1 MPQSSTLDPLD
12 RSILE
17 ELNVDARRSQREI
30 AHRLRISPTT
40 VSARIARLEEL
51 EVIQGYI
58 PVLNDEQLGWDL
70 WAVIGIRI
78 SKGRLR
84 EVEERLARDP
94 RAYLIYDVTG
104 DYDALVVGRFRDR
117 RDLDRFVKHALQD
130 PHIERSN
137 TQVVL
142 NRVKEDRR
150 VPVVLRGGDPGAPS
164 ARSSTAAAA
173 GTDKSP

>member
-1 MPQSSTLDPLD
+1 MLDALD

-17 ELNVDARRSQREI
+17 ELNIDARRSHREI
-30 AHRLRISPTT
+30 AHRLKVSPTT
-40 VSARIARLEEL
+40 VSTRVARLEEAG
-51 EVIQGYI
+51 VIHGYV
-58 PVLNDEQLGWDL
+58 PLLDDELLGWDL
-70 WAVIGIRI
+70 WAAVGIRI

-94 RAYLIYDVTG
+94 HAYAIYDVTG
-104 DYDALVVGRFRDR
+104 DYDALLIGRFRDR

-130 PHIERSN
+130 PHVERSN

-150 VPVVLRGGDPGAPS
+150 VPVVLRPGP
-164 ARSSTAAAA
+164 RA
-173 GTDKSP
+173 GSD

>member
-1 MPQSSTLDPLD
+1 MRRTSTLDELD

-17 ELNVDARRSQREI
+17 ELNIDARRSHREI
-30 AHRLRISPTT
+30 AHRLKVSPTT
-40 VSARIARLEEL
+40 VSTRVARLEE
-51 EVIQGYI
+51 EGVIHGYV
-58 PVLNDEQLGWDL
+58 PLLDDELLGWDL
-70 WAVIGIRI
+70 WAAVGIRI

-94 RAYLIYDVTG
+94 HAYAIYDVTG
-104 DYDALVVGRFRDR
+104 DYDALLIGRFRDR

-130 PHIERSN
+130 PHVERSN

-150 VPVVLRGGDPGAPS
+150 VPVVLRGGE
-164 ARSSTAAAA
+164 RTA
-173 GTDKSP
+173 SE